1 MAGPFPTRVTG
12 PFVGQV
18 DGFRAEL
25 GRLGYSRRSAEGHL
39 YVLAHLSRWL
49 EEEEL
54 VADTLTA
61 EVLERFVA
69 SSRGGPATSALGD
82 VPSAPRR
89 LPLRERGGPAG
100 TFGAHLFTR
109 AAPRGVPALLEC

>member
-69 SSRGGPATSALGD
+69 SSQPRRAGD
-82 VPSAPRR
+82 VR
-89 LPLRERGGPAG
+89 
-100 TFGAHLFTR
+100 TR
-109 AAPRGVPALLEC
+109 

>member
-69 SSRGGPATSALGD
+69 SSHRGGPATSALGD
-82 VPSAPRR
+82 VPFGSSSTTSARAGWSRGTLVPTSSLER
-89 LPLRERGGPAG
+89 LLGE
-100 TFGAHLFTR
+100 
-109 AAPRGVPALLEC
+109 